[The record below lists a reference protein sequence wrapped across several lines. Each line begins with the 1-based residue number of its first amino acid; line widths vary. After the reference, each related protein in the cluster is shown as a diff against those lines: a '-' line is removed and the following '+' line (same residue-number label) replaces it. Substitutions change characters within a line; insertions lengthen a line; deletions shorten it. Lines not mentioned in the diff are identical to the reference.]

1 MILDTTLIVDLLRGD
16 SDAAQRVEL
25 LKRESRPQKISSI
38 TVLEVYEGVGR
49 TNAPQEDAE
58 KVLGVL
64 DSKAIVDADG
74 TVMRKAGKLSGDLIN
89 RGCRIDREDCVIAA
103 TALLHDEP
111 VLTRNTAHF
120 ERIDGLDVRS
130 Y

>member
-25 LKRESRPQKISSI
+25 LRRERRSQKISSI
-38 TVLEVYEGVGR
+38 TVLEIYEGVSR
-49 TNAPQEDAE
+49 SDATQEDAE
-58 KVLGVL
+58 QVLGVL
-64 DSKAIVDADG
+64 DSKSVVDADT

-120 ERIDGLDVRS
+120 ERIDGLEVRS